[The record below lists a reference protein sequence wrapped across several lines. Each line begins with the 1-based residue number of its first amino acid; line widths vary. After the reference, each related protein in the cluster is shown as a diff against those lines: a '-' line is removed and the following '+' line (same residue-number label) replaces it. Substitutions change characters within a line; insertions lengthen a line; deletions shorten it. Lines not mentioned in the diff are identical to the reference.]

1 MQREYQVKVDYDNE
15 AGVWIATS
23 DDIVGLVLEDESPE
37 YLIKRVVG
45 AAPELIRL
53 NNLSA
58 CKAISNVTLHPADA
72 LQRCDK
78 GKSLTAPERNAAH
91 C

>member
-23 DDIVGLVLEDESPE
+23 DDITGLILEDESPE
-37 YLIKRVVG
+37 DLMKRVVE

-53 NNLSA
+53 NNLST
-58 CKAISNVTLHPADA
+58 CKAINFSMTRN
-72 LQRCDK
+72 
-78 GKSLTAPERNAAH
+78 ERMAIA
-91 C
+91 

>member
-1 MQREYQVKVDYDNE
+1 MQREYQVRLDYDNE
-15 AGVWIATS
+15 AGVWVATS

-37 YLIKRVVG
+37 HLMKRVAE

-58 CKAISNVTLHPADA
+58 CKAINFLMT
-72 LQRCDK
+72 RN
-78 GKSLTAPERNAAH
+78 ERVVIA
-91 C
+91 

>member
-1 MQREYQVKVDYDNE
+1 MQREYQVRVDYDNE

-37 YLIKRVVG
+37 YLMKRVAE
-45 AAPELIRL
+45 AAPELIKL

-58 CKAISNVTLHPADA
+58 CKAINFSMTKN
-72 LQRCDK
+72 
-78 GKSLTAPERNAAH
+78 
-91 C
+91 

>member
-1 MQREYQVKVDYDNE
+1 MQKEYQVRVDYDND

-37 YLIKRVVG
+37 YLMKRVAE

-58 CKAISNVTLHPADA
+58 CKAATLKVAEQRTRSNIATEETL
-72 LQRCDK
+72 
-78 GKSLTAPERNAAH
+78 
-91 C
+91 